1 MAHAQEFALVPTEEQ
16 LREIERELRFEPAK
30 NPSPKVLSREQ
41 IDFYNANGYLM
52 PLTAFDADEAAD
64 FRNWFDGLLDK
75 TLGAGKDSY
84 SISSAHLKYG
94 RIWDLLRN
102 ERIVGPVADLLGEN
116 VVGWGAHFFCKMPGD
131 GKQVTW
137 HQDASYW
144 PMTPSRTVTV
154 WLAVDDADVENA
166 AMRFLPGSHLEGRIP
181 YRESA
186 GGEGNVLT
194 QTVEGIERF
203 GEPVDD
209 ILRAGQFSLHSD
221 LLLHGSEANRSTR
234 RRCGLTLRY
243 CAVEVRAHLGWNAKG
258 LIVRGRDSEGYW
270 SDPPRPAND

>member
-1 MAHAQEFALVPTEEQ
+1 
-16 LREIERELRFEPAK
+16 
-30 NPSPKVLSREQ
+30 
-41 IDFYNANGYLM
+41 M
-52 PLTAFDADEAAD
+52 PLTAFDADEAAG
-64 FRNWFDGLLDK
+64 FRDWFDGLLDK

-194 QTVEGIERF
+194 QTVDGIERF
-203 GEPVDD
+203 GDPVDD
-209 ILRAGQFSLHSD
+209 VLRAGQFSLHSD
-221 LLLHGSEANRSTR
+221 LLLHGSEANRSTC

>member
-16 LREIERELRFEPAK
+16 LREIDRELRFEPTR

-52 PLTAFDADEAAD
+52 PLTAFDAEEAAD
-64 FRNWFDGLLDK
+64 FRDWFDGLLDQ
-75 TLGAGKDSY
+75 TLGSGKDSY

-154 WLAVDDADVENA
+154 WLAVDDADQENA
-166 AMRFLPGSHLEGRIP
+166 CMRFLPGSHLEGRIP
-181 YRESA
+181 YRESSD
-186 GGEGNVLT
+186 GEGNVLT

-209 ILRAGQFSLHSD
+209 VLRAGQFSLHSD

-258 LIVRGRDSEGYW
+258 LIVRGRDAEGYW

>member
-16 LREIERELRFEPAK
+16 LREIERELRFEPTK

-41 IDFYNANGYLM
+41 LDFYNANGYLM
-52 PLTAFDADEAAD
+52 PLQAFDADEAAD
-64 FRNWFDGLLDK
+64 FRKWFDGLLDK
-75 TLGAGKDSY
+75 TLGSGKDSY

-94 RIWDLLRN
+94 RIWDLLRD

-194 QTVEGIERF
+194 QTVENIERF
-203 GEPVDD
+203 GQPVDD
-209 ILRAGQFSLHSD
+209 VLRAGQFSLHSD

-258 LIVRGRDSEGYW
+258 LIVRGRDADGYW
-270 SDPPRPAND
+270 SDPSRPAND

>member
-16 LREIERELRFEPAK
+16 LREIDRELRFEPTR

-52 PLTAFDADEAAD
+52 PLTAFDTKEAAD
-64 FRNWFDGLLDK
+64 FRGWFDGLLDK

-194 QTVEGIERF
+194 QTVDNIERF

-221 LLLHGSEANRSTR
+221 LLLHGSEANRSPR

-258 LIVRGRDSEGYW
+258 LIVRGRDPEGYW

>member
-16 LREIERELRFEPAK
+16 LREIERDLRFEPTK
-30 NPSPKVLSREQ
+30 NSSPKVLSGEQ

-52 PLTAFDADEAAD
+52 PLTAFDADEAAG
-64 FRNWFDGLLDK
+64 FRDWFDGLLDK

-194 QTVEGIERF
+194 QTVDGIERF
-203 GEPVDD
+203 GDPVDD
-209 ILRAGQFSLHSD
+209 VLRAGQFSLHSD
-221 LLLHGSEANRSTR
+221 LLLHGSEANRSTC

>member
-1 MAHAQEFALVPTEEQ
+1 MSRAQIA
-16 LREIERELRFEPAK
+16 
-30 NPSPKVLSREQ
+30 
-41 IDFYNANGYLM
+41 FYNENGYLM
-52 PLTAFDADEAAD
+52 PLTAFEPAEAAE
-64 FRNWFDGLLDK
+64 FRGWFDGLLES
-75 TLGAGKDSY
+75 TLGAGRDSY

-94 RIWDLLRN
+94 RIWDLMQN

-166 AMRFLPGSHLEGRIP
+166 CMRFLPGSHLEGRIP
-181 YRESA
+181 YRESQ
-186 GGEGNVLT
+186 GTEGNVLT

-209 ILRAGQFSLHSD
+209 ILRAGQFSMHSD
-221 LLLHGSEANRSTR
+221 LLLHGSEANRSNR

-243 CAVEVRAHLGWNAKG
+243 CSVEVRAHLGWNAKG
-258 LIVRGRDSEGYW
+258 LIVRGRDPEGYW
-270 SDPPRPAND
+270 SNPPRPERD